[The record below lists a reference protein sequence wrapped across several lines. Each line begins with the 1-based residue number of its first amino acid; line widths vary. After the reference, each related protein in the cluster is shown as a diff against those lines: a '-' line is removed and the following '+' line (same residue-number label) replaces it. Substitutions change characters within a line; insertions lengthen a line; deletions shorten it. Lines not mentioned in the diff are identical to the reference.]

1 VSVSKSHFI
10 GMYIDGITD
19 VVVTEMFF
27 FKKKTDMVP
36 NIDTTNNLYNPWTL
50 QIRQA
55 EQKIVPPPSTQ
66 VQRVRIVKKQAYQ
79 NSTNQAQASS

>member
-1 VSVSKSHFI
+1 MSVSKSHFI

-19 VVVTEMFF
+19 VVVTEMF

-55 EQKIVPPPSTQ
+55 EQKIVPPPTQ